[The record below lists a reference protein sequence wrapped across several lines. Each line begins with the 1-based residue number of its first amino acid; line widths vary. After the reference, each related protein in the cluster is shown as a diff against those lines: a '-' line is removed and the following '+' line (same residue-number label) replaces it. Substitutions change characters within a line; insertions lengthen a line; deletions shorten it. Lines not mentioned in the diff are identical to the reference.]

1 MGASILKWCDLH
13 FAADKRKIDDDYD
26 DNDNEDDDYDDVHQ
40 TAYACWHKIQ
50 NMVGSLVSQ
59 NKTNCFGDC

>member
-40 TAYACWHKIQ
+40 TAYAC
-50 NMVGSLVSQ
+50 
-59 NKTNCFGDC
+59 